1 MNFIFC
7 FYLSSFVFE
16 CPAIVCDNVTAVAH
30 GLIVTVFFTCME
42 GWLTLVS
49 PVQLLPQKVLVLE
62 IWKTAKNGEKSALF
76 AMDFYQIHHFW
87 YVFGHVLTE
96 F

>member
-1 MNFIFC
+1 M
-7 FYLSSFVFE
+7 FE

-76 AMDFYQIHHFW
+76 AIFFLNARFLVLCFW
-87 YVFGHVLTE
+87 ACDETIFHALKFGTL
-96 F
+96 

>member
-16 CPAIVCDNVTAVAH
+16 CPAMVCDNVTAVAH
-30 GLIVTVFFTCME
+30 GLIVTVLFTCME

-62 IWKTAKNGEKSALF
+62 IWKTAKDGEKSALF
-76 AMDFYQIHHFW
+76 AIFFSKCSI
-87 YVFGHVLTE
+87 FGTMFLGM
-96 F
+96 